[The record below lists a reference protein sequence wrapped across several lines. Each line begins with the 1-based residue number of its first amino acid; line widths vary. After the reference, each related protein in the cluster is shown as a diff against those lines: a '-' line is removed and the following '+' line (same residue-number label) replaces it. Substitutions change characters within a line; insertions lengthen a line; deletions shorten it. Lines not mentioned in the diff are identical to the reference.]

1 MSARISFEN
10 CLAFINRQWTSE
22 LSRPDGK
29 QGGRRNVVTISRQ
42 VGSGAHAIAEQLA
55 NRLSPETSPQAAPWT
70 VFDRNLIEKVLEDL
84 RLPARLAQH
93 LPEDRA
99 SDLEDIMDDLFGMRP
114 PSWAVVQQ
122 TAETILRLARLG
134 KVILIGRGATLVT
147 ARLPNVVRIRL
158 VAPLEQ
164 RIALVQKTRKL
175 TAKAAAAVVPGGPW
189 PGALPEKILQGRH
202 QQPPALPSRDQH
214 RGGEHGRS
222 GGHHCGGAETPGP
235 GQLIQARA
243 LPCAT
248 LCASPETP
256 APTPSAAEA
265 VVAHRPA
272 ACGGGGRGFLV
283 AYTTE

>member
-22 LSRPDGK
+22 LTRPDGK

-55 NRLSPETSPQAAPWT
+55 NRLAPETSPQAAPWT

-147 ARLPNVVRIRL
+147 ARLPNVLRIRL

-164 RIALVQKTRKL
+164 RIALVRKTRKL
-175 TAKAAAAVVPGGPW
+175 TSKAAAAVVQQEDRGRTRYLKRHFKADINNPLLYHLVINT
-189 PGALPEKILQGRH
+189 GAVSTNEAVDI
-202 QQPPALPSRDQH
+202 
-214 RGGEHGRS
+214 
-222 GGHHCGGAETPGP
+222 
-235 GQLIQARA
+235 I
-243 LPCAT
+243 
-248 LCASPETP
+248 
-256 APTPSAAEA
+256 AEA
-265 VVAHRPA
+265 LKRPVRA
-272 ACGGGGRGFLV
+272 D
-283 AYTTE
+283 

>member
-1 MSARISFEN
+1 
-10 CLAFINRQWTSE
+10 
-22 LSRPDGK
+22 
-29 QGGRRNVVTISRQ
+29 VVTISRQ

-175 TAKAAAAVVPGGPW
+175 TAKAAAAVVQQEDRGRARYLKKYFKADINNPLLYHLVINT
-189 PGALPEKILQGRH
+189 GAVSTDEAVDI
-202 QQPPALPSRDQH
+202 
-214 RGGEHGRS
+214 
-222 GGHHCGGAETPGP
+222 
-235 GQLIQARA
+235 I
-243 LPCAT
+243 
-248 LCASPETP
+248 
-256 APTPSAAEA
+256 AEA
-265 VVAHRPA
+265 LKRPVRA
-272 ACGGGGRGFLV
+272 S
-283 AYTTE
+283 